1 MLAEVLHNYAMIL
14 TEDQLLRVEQ
24 FFSNSNFRTQGAVI
38 TDLDGT
44 AVHEFEGR
52 IIIHK
57 GVEKGLK
64 KIYDVGRPIVINTLR
79 FPLSVIRTFALD
91 WYTISNAPIPVVLL
105 NGSQLG
111 YITKIDE
118 EFSFDQ
124 LQCFPLTTEE
134 IKAEIEK
141 LQQFTDDGIQDIILF
156 YYPEDWK
163 NGEII
168 WTPVAERIPHLQQ
181 KYSSASSVISIPIK
195 ELANELLKNPVCML
209 LRLVDIPNDK
219 LMAYQ
224 HTKRSHFVTHQGVDK
239 LYGAGKIAGLLN
251 FDLEHSIGAG
261 DTDMDNFL
269 KAVGLSVHVGKIN
282 LPFEGLK
289 DTLRLRDFVEYGDIL
304 FQIAYLQTSYIK

>member
-1 MLAEVLHNYAMIL
+1 MTL
-14 TEDQLLRVEQ
+14 TEEQLFRIER
-24 FFSNSNFRTQGAVI
+24 FFSTSNFRTNGAVI

-52 IIIHK
+52 TIIHK
-57 GVEKGLK
+57 AVETGLK
-64 KIYDVGRPIVINTLR
+64 KNYDIGRPIVINTLR

-91 WYTISNAPIPVVLL
+91 WYTISNAAIPVVLL

-111 YITKIDE
+111 YIIKIDK
-118 EFSFDQ
+118 EFSFEQ
-124 LQCFPLTTEE
+124 LQCFPLSAEE
-134 IKAEIEK
+134 IKHEINN
-141 LQQFTDDGIQDIILF
+141 LQQLTNDGIRDIILF

-168 WTPVAERIPHLQQ
+168 WTPDAHRIPHLQQ
-181 KYSSASSVISIPIK
+181 KYASASSVISIPLN
-195 ELANELLKNPVCML
+195 ELENELLKNPVCML
-209 LRLVDIPNDK
+209 LILVDIPGDK

-239 LYGAGKIAGLLN
+239 LYGAGKIAALLS

-269 KAVGLSVHVGKIN
+269 KAVGLSVHIGKKN
-282 LPFEGLK
+282 LPFEGVR
-289 DTLRLRDFVEYGDIL
+289 DTLRLRDFIEYGDL
-304 FQIAYLQTSYIK
+304 LYQFAGLQTSYVK

>member
-1 MLAEVLHNYAMIL
+1 MTL
-14 TEDQLLRVEQ
+14 TEDQLLRIKR
-24 FFSNSNFRTQGAVI
+24 FFSHSKFRTHGAVI

-57 GVEKGLK
+57 AVETGLK
-64 KIYDVGRPIVINTLR
+64 RIYHIGRPIVINTLR

-111 YITKIDE
+111 YITKLGD
-118 EFSFDQ
+118 EFSFEQ
-124 LQCFPLTTEE
+124 LQCFPLSAEE
-134 IKAEIEK
+134 IKTEIEK
-141 LQQFTDDGIQDIILF
+141 LQPFIDDGIEDIILF

-168 WTPVAERIPHLQQ
+168 WTPVAERIPHLQK
-181 KYSSASSVISIPIK
+181 KYSSASSVISIPLN
-195 ELANELLKNPVCML
+195 ELANELLKNPVCMM
-209 LRLVDIPNDK
+209 LVLIDLPNDK

-224 HTKRSHFVTHQGVDK
+224 HTKRSHFVTHKGVDK
-239 LYGAGKIAGLLN
+239 LHGAGKIAGLLN

-269 KAVGLSVHVGKIN
+269 KAVGFSVHVGRIN
-282 LPFEGLK
+282 LSFEGVR
-289 DTLRLRDFVEYGDIL
+289 DTLRLRDFVEYGDL
-304 FQIAYLQTSYIK
+304 LHQFAELQTNYVK